1 MVEIKKGNSET
12 NQPSPAG
19 RPEDRIRERAY
30 QIWQSEGQPS
40 GQHERHWFQAE
51 EELSRGQQSEA
62 TQERGPASAA
72 TKSPRQVERK
82 LKKKSSEN
90 AL

>member
-1 MVEIKKGNSET
+1 MAEIKKGNSET

-51 EELSRGQQSEA
+51 EELSQGQQSKA

-72 TKSPRQVERK
+72 TKSQKPERK
-82 LKKKSSEN
+82 SKRKNSDN